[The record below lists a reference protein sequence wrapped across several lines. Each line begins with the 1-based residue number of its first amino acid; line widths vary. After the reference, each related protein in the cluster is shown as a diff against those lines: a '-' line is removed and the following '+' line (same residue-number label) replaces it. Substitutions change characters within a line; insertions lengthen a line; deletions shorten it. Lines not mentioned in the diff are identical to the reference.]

1 MVCVNEIE
9 KMRKKEKNRS
19 SENMVDGRHIIIIM
33 YAYLENYSIFIET
46 FLAGCKRQTLILQL

>member
-1 MVCVNEIE
+1 
-9 KMRKKEKNRS
+9 MRKKEKNRS